1 MLLTVVDYG
10 VGNLR
15 SIAKSI
21 EKANIDNNLNYSIN
35 VSSDINDIKKSDKII
50 LPGQG
55 SFKACKEGI
64 DKIKGLQQELNEIVL
79 IKKKPIY
86 GICAGMQLF
95 ATTGYEEEKTE
106 GLNWI
111 PGEVIK
117 LDLGSSK
124 LKIPHMGW
132 NELKIENDSRVFKD
146 VVDNDHAYFIHSY
159 EFVPKDKKNISIK
172 TNYGKDVIAAVS
184 FENIYGSQ
192 FHPEKSQNTG
202 IKILTNFLNLQIL

>member
-1 MLLTVVDYG
+1 LTIVDYG

-21 EKANIDNNLNYSIN
+21 EKANSDNSLNYLVKI
-35 VSSDINDIKKSDKII
+35 SSDVNDVKKSDKIV

-64 DKIKGLQQELNEIVL
+64 DNIEGLQEELNESVL
-79 IKKKPIY
+79 TKKKPIY

-95 ATTGYEEEKTE
+95 ATTGHEEKKTA

-117 LDLGSSK
+117 LNFDSPE

-132 NELKIENDSRVFKD
+132 NELQIENSSLVFQD
-146 VVDNDHAYFIHSY
+146 TINEDHAYFIHSY
-159 EFVPKDKKNISIK
+159 EFIPKDKKNISIT

-184 FENIYGSQ
+184 FKNIYGSQ

-202 IKILTNFLNLQIL
+202 IKILTNFLKL

>member
-21 EKANIDNNLNYSIN
+21 EKANFDNNLNYSVK
-35 VSSDINDIKKSDKII
+35 VSSDVNDIKRSDKIV

-64 DKIKGLQQELNEIVL
+64 DDINGLQDELNESVL
-79 IKKKPIY
+79 VKKKPIY

-95 ATTGYEEEKTE
+95 ATNGHEEKKTA

-117 LDLGSSK
+117 LNLGSLK

-132 NELKIENDSRVFKD
+132 NELRVKNASNVFKD
-146 VVDNDHAYFIHSY
+146 VINKNHAYFIHSY
-159 EFVPKDKKNISIK
+159 EFIPEDKKNISI
-172 TNYGKDVIAAVS
+172 TANYGKDVMAAVS
-184 FENIYGSQ
+184 LGNIYGSQ

-202 IKILTNFLNLQIL
+202 IQILTNFLNL

>member
-21 EKANIDNNLNYSIN
+21 EKANSDNNLNYSIK
-35 VSSDINDIKKSDKII
+35 VSSDVSDVKRSDKIV

-55 SFKACKEGI
+55 SFKACREGI
-64 DKIKGLQQELNEIVL
+64 DKISGLKNELEESVL
-79 IKKKPIY
+79 NKKKPIF

-95 ATTGYEEEKTE
+95 ATIGFEEKKTE

-111 PGEVIK
+111 RGEVVK
-117 LDLGSSK
+117 LDLGESN

-132 NELKIENDSRVFKD
+132 NEIKLENSSSVFKNL
-146 VVDNDHAYFIHSY
+146 VNNNHAYFIHSY
-159 EFVPKDKKNISIK
+159 EFIPKDKKLVSLT
-172 TNYGKDVIAAVS
+172 TNYGKEVVAAVS
-184 FENIYGSQ
+184 FKNIYGAQ

-202 IKILTNFLNLQIL
+202 IKILTNFLKL

>member
-1 MLLTVVDYG
+1 MLLTIVDYG

-21 EKANIDNNLNYSIN
+21 EKPNLENNLNYSVK
-35 VSSDINDIKKSDKII
+35 VSSDADDVKKSDKIV

-55 SFKACKEGI
+55 SFKACKDGI
-64 DKIKGLQQELNEIVL
+64 DNINGLEEELNEAVL

-95 ATTGYEEEKTE
+95 ATTGYEMEKTT

-111 PGEVIK
+111 PGDVIK

-132 NELKIENDSRVFKD
+132 NELKIENVSNVFKD
-146 VVDNDHAYFIHSY
+146 MISENHAYFIHSY
-159 EFVPKDKKNISIK
+159 EFIPEDKKNVSVT
-172 TNYGKDVIAAVS
+172 TNYGKDIIAAVS

-192 FHPEKSQNTG
+192 FHPEKSQNIG
-202 IKILTNFLNLQIL
+202 IKILTNFLNL

>member
-21 EKANIDNNLNYSIN
+21 EKANSDNNLKYSVK
-35 VSSDINDIKKSDKII
+35 VSSDINDVKKSDKIV

-55 SFKACKEGI
+55 SFKACKDGI
-64 DKIKGLQQELNEIVL
+64 DSIKGLQEELNESIL
-79 IKKKPIY
+79 NKKKPIY

-95 ATTGYEEEKTE
+95 ATTGHEEKKTM

-117 LDLGSSK
+117 LNLGSSK

-132 NELKIENDSRVFKD
+132 NELKVKNSSKVFESAINKK
-146 VVDNDHAYFIHSY
+146 HAYFIHSY
-159 EFVPKDKKNISIK
+159 EFIPQDKKTVSI
-172 TNYGKDVIAAVS
+172 TTDYGKDVIAAVS

-192 FHPEKSQNTG
+192 FHPEKSQNSG
-202 IKILTNFLNLQIL
+202 IKILTNFLNL

>member
-21 EKANIDNNLNYSIN
+21 EKANTENNLKYSIKI
-35 VSSDINDIKKSDKII
+35 SSDINEIKKADKLV

-55 SFKACKEGI
+55 SFKACREGI
-64 DKIKGLQQELNEIVL
+64 KNIKGLDEELNESVMS
-79 IKKKPIY
+79 KKKPIY

-95 ATTGYEEEKTE
+95 GTTGYEDEETP

-111 PGEVIK
+111 EGDVVKIK
-117 LDLGSSK
+117 PNLAN

-132 NELKIENDSRVFKD
+132 NELIIKNSSEVFKNVED
-146 VVDNDHAYFIHSY
+146 KSHAYFIHSY
-159 EFVPKDKKNISIK
+159 EFLPKDKKVVSLS
-172 TNYGKDVIAAVS
+172 TNYGKEIVAAVNC
-184 FENIYGSQ
+184 ENIYGSQ
-192 FHPEKSQNTG
+192 FHPEKSQDTG
-202 IKILTNFLNLQIL
+202 IKILTNFLKI

>member
-1 MLLTVVDYG
+1 MLLTIVDYG

-21 EKANIDNNLNYSIN
+21 EKANSENNLNYLVK
-35 VSSDINDIKKSDKII
+35 VSSDTKDVRKSDKIV

-64 DKIKGLQQELNEIVL
+64 DNIKGLQEELNESVL
-79 IKKKPIY
+79 TKKKPIY

-95 ATTGYEEEKTE
+95 ATTGHEEKKTS

-117 LDLGSSK
+117 LDLKKTK

-132 NELKIENDSRVFKD
+132 NELKVENPSRVFKD
-146 VVDNDHAYFIHSY
+146 VINKDHAYFIHSY
-159 EFVPKDKKNISIK
+159 EFIPKDKKN
-172 TNYGKDVIAAVS
+172 
-184 FENIYGSQ
+184 NIY
-192 FHPEKSQNTG
+192 N
-202 IKILTNFLNLQIL
+202 N

>member
-21 EKANIDNNLNYSIN
+21 EKANFDNNLNYSIKISSN
-35 VSSDINDIKKSDKII
+35 VNDVKKSDKIV

-55 SFKACKEGI
+55 SFKSCKNGI
-64 DKIKGLQQELNEIVL
+64 DSIKGLQEELNESVL
-79 IKKKPIY
+79 VKKKPIY

-95 ATTGYEEEKTE
+95 ATEGHEEETTH

-111 PGEVIK
+111 PGEVNR
-117 LDLGSSK
+117 LDLDSSN

-132 NELKIENDSRVFKD
+132 NELKTQNSSKVFKD
-146 VVDNDHAYFIHSY
+146 IDIKDHAYFIHSY
-159 EFVPKDKKNISIK
+159 EFIPKDKKVISL
-172 TNYGKDVIAAVS
+172 TSNYGKDVMAAVS
-184 FENIYGSQ
+184 LENIFGSQ
-192 FHPEKSQNTG
+192 FHPEKSQSTG
-202 IKILTNFLNLQIL
+202 IKILTNFLNL

>member
-21 EKANIDNNLNYSIN
+21 EKANRDNSLNYSVK
-35 VSSDINDIKKSDKII
+35 VSSDVMDVKKSDKIV

-55 SFKACKEGI
+55 SFKACKNGINNIEG
-64 DKIKGLQQELNEIVL
+64 LHEELNESVL

-95 ATTGYEEEKTE
+95 ATTGYEEEKTV

-111 PGEVIK
+111 PGEVVK
-117 LDLGSSK
+117 LNLGSSK
-124 LKIPHMGW
+124 FKIPHMGW
-132 NELKIENDSRVFKD
+132 NELKLENVSSVFK
-146 VVDNDHAYFIHSY
+146 NRMNKNHAYFIHSY
-159 EFVPKDKKNISIK
+159 EFIPEDKKNISIT

-202 IKILTNFLNLQIL
+202 IEILTNFLNL

>member
-21 EKANIDNNLNYSIN
+21 EKANSDNNLNYTIKVSAN
-35 VSSDINDIKKSDKII
+35 VNDVKKSDKIV

-55 SFKACKEGI
+55 SFKACKNGI
-64 DKIKGLQQELNEIVL
+64 KNIEGLQDELDESVL

-95 ATTGYEEEKTE
+95 ATKGYEEETTK

-111 PGEVIK
+111 PGEVNK
-117 LDLGSSK
+117 LDLGLSN

-132 NELKIENDSRVFKD
+132 NDLKIKNNSKVFKD
-146 VVDNDHAYFIHSY
+146 INNKNHAYFIHSY
-159 EFVPKDKKNISIK
+159 EFIPDDKNVISL
-172 TNYGKDVIAAVS
+172 TSNYGKDFMAAVS
-184 FENIYGSQ
+184 LGNIFGSQ
-192 FHPEKSQNTG
+192 FHPEKSQSTG
-202 IKILTNFLNLQIL
+202 IKILTNFLHL

>member
-21 EKANIDNNLNYSIN
+21 EKANSDNNLNYSVK
-35 VSSDINDIKKSDKII
+35 VSSDIIDVKNSDKII

-64 DKIKGLQQELNEIVL
+64 NKITGLQETLNESVL
-79 IKKKPIY
+79 VKKKPIY

-95 ATTGYEEEKTE
+95 ATIGHEEVRTA

-117 LDLGSSK
+117 LDLGLSK

-132 NELKIENDSRVFKD
+132 NELRLENASNVFKD
-146 VVDNDHAYFIHSY
+146 VVNKNHAYFIHSY
-159 EFVPKDKKNISIK
+159 EFIPTDKKNISIT
-172 TNYGKDVIAAVS
+172 TNYGKNVIAAVS

-192 FHPEKSQNTG
+192 FHPEKSQNIG
-202 IKILTNFLNLQIL
+202 IQILTNFLNL

>member
-1 MLLTVVDYG
+1 MLLTVVNYG

-21 EKANIDNNLNYSIN
+21 EKANSDNNLNYSIK
-35 VSSDINDIKKSDKII
+35 VSSDVNDIKKSDKIV

-55 SFKACKEGI
+55 SFKACKNGI
-64 DKIKGLQQELNEIVL
+64 DSIKGLQEQLNENVL
-79 IKKKPIY
+79 IKKKPIF

-95 ATTGYEEEKTE
+95 ATVGYEEEKTL

-117 LDLGSSK
+117 LDLSLSEF
-124 LKIPHMGW
+124 KIPHMGW
-132 NELKIENDSRVFKD
+132 NELKVKNVSNVFKD
-146 VVDNDHAYFIHSY
+146 IINKDHAYFIHSY
-159 EFVPKDKKNISIK
+159 EFIPKDKKNVSI
-172 TNYGKDVIAAVS
+172 TTDYGKDVIAAVS
-184 FENIYGSQ
+184 SENIFGSQ

-202 IKILTNFLNLQIL
+202 IKILTNFLNL

>member
-1 MLLTVVDYG
+1 MLLTIVDYG

-21 EKANIDNNLNYSIN
+21 ENANSENNLNYSIK
-35 VSSDINDIKKSDKII
+35 VSSNVNDVKKSDKII

-55 SFKACKEGI
+55 SFKACKNGI
-64 DKIKGLQQELNEIVL
+64 NNIKGLQDELNESVL
-79 IKKKPIY
+79 VKKKPIY

-95 ATTGYEEEKTE
+95 ATQGHEEETTL

-111 PGEVIK
+111 PGEVNR
-117 LDLGSSK
+117 LDVGRLN

-132 NELKIENDSRVFKD
+132 NELKVENSSKVFEGI
-146 VVDNDHAYFIHSY
+146 NNTNHAYFIHSY
-159 EFVPKDKKNISIK
+159 EFIPKDKKVVSL
-172 TNYGKDVIAAVS
+172 TSNYGKDVMAAVS
-184 FENIYGSQ
+184 LENIFGSQ

-202 IKILTNFLNLQIL
+202 IKILTNFLNL

>member
-1 MLLTVVDYG
+1 MLLTIDDYG

-21 EKANIDNNLNYSIN
+21 EKANSENNLNYSVK
-35 VSSDINDIKKSDKII
+35 VSSDVNDVKKSDKIV

-55 SFKACKEGI
+55 SFKACKDGI
-64 DKIKGLQQELNEIVL
+64 DNIKGLQEELNESVL
-79 IKKKPIY
+79 TKKKPIY

-95 ATTGYEEEKTE
+95 ATTGHEEKKTA

-117 LDLGSSK
+117 LNFDSPE

-132 NELKIENDSRVFKD
+132 NELQIENSSLVFQD
-146 VVDNDHAYFIHSY
+146 TINEDHAYFIHSY
-159 EFVPKDKKNISIK
+159 EFIPKDKKNISIT
-172 TNYGKDVIAAVS
+172 TNYGKDIIAAVS
-184 FENIYGSQ
+184 FKNIYGSQ

-202 IKILTNFLNLQIL
+202 IKILTNFLKL

>member
-21 EKANIDNNLNYSIN
+21 EKANDDNNLNYSVK
-35 VSSDINDIKKSDKII
+35 VSADINDVKKSDKIV

-55 SFKACKEGI
+55 SFKACKAGI
-64 DKIKGLQQELNEIVL
+64 DNIKGLKEELNESALV
-79 IKKKPIY
+79 KKKPIY

-95 ATTGYEEEKTE
+95 ATTGHEEEKTE

-117 LDLGSSK
+117 LNLGSSK
-124 LKIPHMGW
+124 FKVPHMGW
-132 NELKIENDSRVFKD
+132 NELKVENVSNVFKD
-146 VVDNDHAYFIHSY
+146 TTNKSHAYFIHSY
-159 EFVPKDKKNISIK
+159 EFIPKDKNNVSIT
-172 TNYGKDVIAAVS
+172 TNYGRVITAAVS
-184 FENIYGSQ
+184 SGNIYGSQ
-192 FHPEKSQNTG
+192 FHPEKSQNAG
-202 IKILTNFLNLQIL
+202 IQILTNFLSL

>member
-21 EKANIDNNLNYSIN
+21 EKANSENSLRYSVKI
-35 VSSDINDIKKSDKII
+35 SSDINEIKKADKLV

-55 SFKACKEGI
+55 SFKACREGI
-64 DKIKGLQQELNEIVL
+64 DSIKGLNEELNESVIS
-79 IKKKPIY
+79 KKKPIY

-95 ATTGYEEEKTE
+95 GTTGYEEEETS

-111 PGEVIK
+111 EGDVVKIKPGSA
-117 LDLGSSK
+117 D

-132 NELKIENDSRVFKD
+132 NELSIKKISEVFKN
-146 VVDNDHAYFIHSY
+146 VDNKNHAYFIHSY
-159 EFVPKDKKNISIK
+159 EFIPKNKEVVSLSTTYGREMVAAISL
-172 TNYGKDVIAAVS
+172 
-184 FENIYGSQ
+184 ENIYGSQ
-192 FHPEKSQNTG
+192 FHPEKSQETG
-202 IKILTNFLNLQIL
+202 IKILTSFLKL

>member
-15 SIAKSI
+15 SIAKSV
-21 EKANIDNNLNYSIN
+21 EKANSDNNFNYSVK
-35 VSSDINDIKKSDKII
+35 VSSDVNDIKKSDKII

-55 SFKACKEGI
+55 SFKACKNGI
-64 DKIKGLQQELNEIVL
+64 DNIKGLKEELNESVL
-79 IKKKPIY
+79 VKKKPIY

-95 ATTGYEEEKTE
+95 ATNGHEEEITQ

-117 LDLGSSK
+117 LDLGLSN

-132 NELKIENDSRVFKD
+132 NELKKENNSKVFKD
-146 VVDNDHAYFIHSY
+146 INNNNHAYFIHSY
-159 EFVPKDKKNISIK
+159 EFIPENKKAISL
-172 TNYGKDVIAAVS
+172 TSNYGKDVMAAVS
-184 FENIYGSQ
+184 MENIFGSQ
-192 FHPEKSQNTG
+192 FHPEKSQETG
-202 IKILTNFLNLQIL
+202 IMILTNFLNL

>member
-21 EKANIDNNLNYSIN
+21 EKANFDSNLNYSVK
-35 VSSDINDIKKSDKII
+35 VSSDINDIKRSDKIV

-64 DKIKGLQQELNEIVL
+64 NNIKGLQDILNESVL
-79 IKKKPIY
+79 VKKKPIY

-95 ATTGYEEEKTE
+95 ATTGHEEEKTS

-117 LDLGSSK
+117 LDLGISK

-132 NELKIENDSRVFKD
+132 NELKIKNVSDVFK
-146 VVDNDHAYFIHSY
+146 NILNNNHAYFIHSY
-159 EFVPKDKKNISIK
+159 EFIPKDKRNISIT
-172 TNYGKDVIAAVS
+172 TNYGKAVMAAVS
-184 FENIYGSQ
+184 SENIHGSQ

-202 IKILTNFLNLQIL
+202 IEILTNFLNL

>member
-10 VGNLR
+10 VGNLK

-21 EKANIDNNLNYSIN
+21 EKANSVNNLNYSVK
-35 VSSDINDIKKSDKII
+35 VSSDVDDIKKSDKIV

-64 DKIKGLQQELNEIVL
+64 DKIDGLQQTLNESVL

-117 LDLGSSK
+117 LDLSPLK

-132 NELKIENDSRVFKD
+132 NELRIENTSNVFKD
-146 VVDNDHAYFIHSY
+146 EIDKNHAYFIHSY
-159 EFVPKDKKNISIK
+159 EFIPEDKKNISIT

-184 FENIYGSQ
+184 FKNIYGSQ

-202 IKILTNFLNLQIL
+202 IKILTNFLNL

>member
-1 MLLTVVDYG
+1 MLLTIVDYG

-21 EKANIDNNLNYSIN
+21 EKANLENNLNYSVK
-35 VSSDINDIKKSDKII
+35 VSSDADDVKKSDKIV

-55 SFKACKEGI
+55 SFKACKDGI
-64 DKIKGLQQELNEIVL
+64 DNINGLEEELNEAVL
-79 IKKKPIY
+79 IKKMPIY

-95 ATTGYEEEKTE
+95 ATTGYEMEKTT

-132 NELKIENDSRVFKD
+132 NELKIENVSNVFKD
-146 VVDNDHAYFIHSY
+146 MISENHAYFIHSY
-159 EFVPKDKKNISIK
+159 EFIPEDKKNVSVT
-172 TNYGKDVIAAVS
+172 TNYGKDIIAAVS

-192 FHPEKSQNTG
+192 FHPEKSQSTG
-202 IKILTNFLNLQIL
+202 IKILSNFLKL

>member
-21 EKANIDNNLNYSIN
+21 EKANSDNNLNYSVK
-35 VSSDINDIKKSDKII
+35 VSSDINDVKKSDKIV

-55 SFKACKEGI
+55 SFKACKAGI
-64 DKIKGLQQELNEIVL
+64 DNIKGLQTELNESVL

-95 ATTGYEEEKTE
+95 ATRGHEERTTQ

-111 PGEVIK
+111 PGEVNK
-117 LDLGSSK
+117 LDLGESN

-132 NELKIENDSRVFKD
+132 NDLKIKNDSKVFQDINNK
-146 VVDNDHAYFIHSY
+146 DHAYFIHSY
-159 EFVPKDKKNISIK
+159 EFIPKDQTVISL
-172 TNYGKDVIAAVS
+172 TSNYGKEVMAAVS
-184 FENIYGSQ
+184 LENIFGSQ
-192 FHPEKSQNTG
+192 FHPEKSQITG
-202 IKILTNFLNLQIL
+202 IKILTNFLNL

>member
-21 EKANIDNNLNYSIN
+21 EKANSENNLNYSVKI
-35 VSSDINDIKKSDKII
+35 SSNIKDINSADKLV

-55 SFKACKEGI
+55 SFKACRDGI
-64 DKIKGLQQELNEIVL
+64 RNIKGMSEELNESVL
-79 IKKKPIY
+79 EKKKPIY

-95 ATTGYEEEKTE
+95 GTTGYEEEKTP

-111 PGEVIK
+111 EGDVVKINP
-117 LDLGSSK
+117 SPAS

-132 NELKIENDSRVFKD
+132 NELNIKNFSVMFRD
-146 VVDNDHAYFIHSY
+146 VKSKSHAYFIHSY
-159 EFVPKDKKNISIK
+159 EFIPKDKKVVSLS
-172 TNYGKDVIAAVS
+172 TNYGKEMVAAVCY
-184 FENIYGSQ
+184 ENIYGSQ
-192 FHPEKSQNTG
+192 FHPEKSQETG
-202 IKILTNFLNLQIL
+202 IKILTSFLKI

>member
-21 EKANIDNNLNYSIN
+21 EKANLDNNLKYSVK
-35 VSSDINDIKKSDKII
+35 VSSDVNDIKKSDKIV

-55 SFKACKEGI
+55 SFKACKAGI
-64 DKIKGLQQELNEIVL
+64 DNIKGLQTELNESVL

-95 ATTGYEEEKTE
+95 ATKGHEEETTL

-111 PGEVIK
+111 AGEVNK
-117 LDLGSSK
+117 LDLGASK

-132 NELKIENDSRVFKD
+132 NELKIKNNSKVFKD
-146 VVDNDHAYFIHSY
+146 ITDEDHAYFIHSY
-159 EFVPKDKKNISIK
+159 EFIPEEKKVISL
-172 TNYGKDVIAAVS
+172 TSNYGKEVMAAVS
-184 FENIYGSQ
+184 LKNIFGSQ
-192 FHPEKSQNTG
+192 FHPEKSQKTG
-202 IKILTNFLNLQIL
+202 MKILTNFLNF

>member
-21 EKANIDNNLNYSIN
+21 EKANTESKLNYSVRI
-35 VSSDINDIKKSDKII
+35 SSNIKDIKNSDKIV

-55 SFKACKEGI
+55 SFKACKNGINNIEG
-64 DKIKGLQQELNEIVL
+64 LLEELNESVL
-79 IKKKPIY
+79 TKKKPIY

-95 ATTGYEEEKTE
+95 ATKGFEEEETP

-111 PGEVIK
+111 SGEVIK
-117 LDLGSSK
+117 LDLGSTNF
-124 LKIPHMGW
+124 KIPHMGW
-132 NELKIENDSRVFKD
+132 NELKIENKSKVFKD
-146 VVDNDHAYFIHSY
+146 IIDKNHAYFIHSY
-159 EFVPKDKKNISIK
+159 EFIPKDNKNVSIT

-184 FENIYGSQ
+184 FENIFGSQ
-192 FHPEKSQNTG
+192 FHPEKSQSTG
-202 IKILTNFLNLQIL
+202 IKILTNFLNL

>member
-21 EKANIDNNLNYSIN
+21 EKANYDNNSNYSVKI
-35 VSSDINDIKKSDKII
+35 SSDVNDIKKSDKIV

-64 DKIKGLQQELNEIVL
+64 NKISGLEQELNEGVIA
-79 IKKKPIY
+79 KKKPIY

-95 ATTGYEEEKTE
+95 ATIGYEEEKTT

-111 PGEVIK
+111 SGEVIK
-117 LDLGSSK
+117 LDLDSSK

-132 NELKIENDSRVFKD
+132 NELKIDNASSVFK
-146 VVDNDHAYFIHSY
+146 NAINKNHAYFIHSY
-159 EFVPKDKKNISIK
+159 EFIPKDKKNISIT

-192 FHPEKSQNTG
+192 FHPEKSQSTG
-202 IKILTNFLNLQIL
+202 IKILTNFLNL

>member
-15 SIAKSI
+15 SISKAI
-21 EKANIDNNLNYSIN
+21 EKANSDNNLNYSIK
-35 VSSDINDIKKSDKII
+35 VSSDIDDVKKSDKIV

-55 SFKACKEGI
+55 SFKACKTGI
-64 DKIKGLQQELNEIVL
+64 DNIKGLQTELNESVL

-95 ATTGYEEEKTE
+95 ATKGHEEETTL

-111 PGEVIK
+111 PGEVDK
-117 LDLGSSK
+117 LDLGVSK

-132 NELKIENDSRVFKD
+132 NELNIKNSSKVFKD
-146 VVDNDHAYFIHSY
+146 INNKDHAYFIHSY
-159 EFVPKDKKNISIK
+159 EFIPKDRKVISL
-172 TNYGKDVIAAVS
+172 TSTYGKDFMAAVS
-184 FENIYGSQ
+184 LENIFGSQ
-192 FHPEKSQNTG
+192 FHPEKSQITG
-202 IKILTNFLNLQIL
+202 IKILTNFLNL

>member
-21 EKANIDNNLNYSIN
+21 EKANSDNNLNYSIK
-35 VSSDINDIKKSDKII
+35 VSSDVNDVKQADKIV

-64 DKIKGLQQELNEIVL
+64 DKISGLQETLDESVL

-95 ATTGYEEEKTE
+95 ATIGYEEEKTA

-117 LDLGSSK
+117 LDLGLSK

-132 NELKIENDSRVFKD
+132 NELKVDNFSNVFKD
-146 VVDNDHAYFIHSY
+146 IINKKHAYFIHSY
-159 EFVPKDKKNISIK
+159 EFIPKDKKNISIT

-184 FENIYGSQ
+184 FENIFGSQ
-192 FHPEKSQNTG
+192 FHPEKSDKTG
-202 IKILTNFLNLQIL
+202 LIIIKNFLDL

>member
-21 EKANIDNNLNYSIN
+21 EKANSENDLNYSVII
-35 VSSDINDIKKSDKII
+35 SSDLRDIKKADKLV

-55 SFKACKEGI
+55 SFKACREGI
-64 DKIKGLQQELNEIVL
+64 RNIKGLDEELNESVMN
-79 IKKKPIY
+79 KKKPIY

-95 ATTGYEEEKTE
+95 GTTGFEEEETP

-111 PGEVIK
+111 EGNVVKIK
-117 LDLGSSK
+117 LSTTN

-132 NELKIENDSRVFKD
+132 NELNVKNFSKVFKNIED
-146 VVDNDHAYFIHSY
+146 KSHAYFIHSY
-159 EFVPKDKKNISIK
+159 EFLPKDKKVVSLS
-172 TNYGKDVIAAVS
+172 TNYGKEIVAAVC
-184 FENIYGSQ
+184 EGNIFGSQ
-192 FHPEKSQNTG
+192 FHPEKSQETG
-202 IKILTNFLNLQIL
+202 IKILTNFLKL